1 MADLTTTVTES
12 VVLNGAL
19 RGNTNSVVTT
29 GINNVFERIVTCTH
43 SQTTTVA
50 VFDTAPYTS
59 AGAIDVENVR
69 YIRVTNLD
77 ADGALVLAVVTT
89 NTNYQV
95 RLTAGTSHIIPRGEA
110 EIIGEEDTTPAFG
123 TLENITSLQVRPE
136 GVVYNPQVAVFVGS
150 I

>member
-19 RGNTNSVVTT
+19 RGNTNSVTTT
-29 GINNVFERIVTCTH
+29 GINNVFERIVTCIH

-50 VFDTAPYTS
+50 VFAASPHTS

-69 YIRVTNLD
+69 YIRVTNLG
-77 ADGALVLAVVTT
+77 ADSALVLAVVTT

-95 RLTAGTSHIIPRGEA
+95 RLTPGTSHIIPRGEA
-110 EIIGEEDTTPAFG
+110 EIIGEEDTTPAFS

-136 GVVYNPQVAVFVGS
+136 GTTYSPQVSVFVAAE
-150 I
+150 

>member
-19 RGNTNSVVTT
+19 RGNTNSVTTT

-50 VFDTAPYTS
+50 VFAAAPYTS

-69 YIRVTNLD
+69 YIRVTNLG
-77 ADGALVLAVVTT
+77 ADSAVVLAVVTT
-89 NTNYQV
+89 NTNFQV
-95 RLTAGTSHIIPRGEA
+95 RLTPGTSHIIPRGEA
-110 EIIGEEDTTPAFG
+110 EIIGEEDTTPAFS
-123 TLENITSLQVRPE
+123 TIENITSLQVRPE
-136 GVVYNPQVAVFVGS
+136 GATYSPQVSVFVGAE
-150 I
+150 